1 VALHLPFAD
10 GGWSVVASGVLAL
23 LLTYTLHAAVWTLA
37 ATAPARWAAISSSAR
52 CDLWRLAVFAPIAT
66 AGLALALPHSAAS
79 GPAMPPGPAV
89 RFAWAQETLSLAGGI
104 SWHELPLNAFA
115 AVAVVGAL
123 GGLVRWLMQ
132 ALRLARSLRG
142 RALVVDARWL
152 ERLERL
158 RLRTRLARVRLTQSA
173 LVTSP
178 LVLGMAEICVP
189 VGLLSLGDAE
199 LDNVLAH
206 ELAHLERR
214 DGVWFPLVGVA
225 ATVLWFQPA
234 CAWAAA
240 RFRESAEHACDDRAV
255 ELTRDAVGL
264 ARVLLQLASSAS
276 ARLGGALAPTIANS
290 KQALLS
296 RIRRLTSDEPTVP
309 VSARRHRV
317 RMASLGLAVLGAAS
331 LGLSV
336 GVASARGL
344 LPTRAALAAKQ
355 AASSSRVRAIEAE
368 QQLRHLLANERWMA
382 EQPFSE
388 AGSWHARAGGE
399 QP

>member
-1 VALHLPFAD
+1 VALHLPFAE
-10 GGWSVVASGVLAL
+10 GGWSAVTSGALAV
-23 LLTYTLHAAVWTLA
+23 LLTYTLHAVVWTLA
-37 ATAPARWAAISSSAR
+37 AAALAHRASSSSSAR

-66 AGLALALPHSAAS
+66 AGLALALPHSVAPS
-79 GPAMPPGPAV
+79 PATPPGPAV
-89 RFAWAQETLSLAGGI
+89 RLAWLQETLSLAGAT
-104 SWHELPLNAFA
+104 SWHELPVNTLA

-123 GGLVRWLMQ
+123 SGLVRWLVQ
-132 ALRLARSLRG
+132 AMRLARNLRS
-142 RALVVDARWL
+142 RAPVVDARWL

-173 LVTSP
+173 RVTSP
-178 LVLGMAEICVP
+178 LVVGTAEICVP

-240 RFRESAEHACDDRAV
+240 RFRESAEHACDERAV
-255 ELTRDAVGL
+255 ELTRDALGL
-264 ARVLLQLASSAS
+264 ARVLLLLASAAS
-276 ARLGGALAPTIANS
+276 ARVGGALAPTMANS

-296 RIRRLTSDEPTVP
+296 RIQRLTSDEPTAP

-317 RMASLGLAVLGAAS
+317 LISSLGLAVLGAAS

-336 GVASARGL
+336 HVALARGL
-344 LPTRAALAAKQ
+344 LPTSAAHAAKQ
-355 AASSSRVRAIEAE
+355 AASSSRVRASEAE

-382 EQPFSE
+382 EQPL
-388 AGSWHARAGGE
+388 AADGSRHAQAGGE
-399 QP
+399 QR

>member
-1 VALHLPFAD
+1 MALHLPFAE
-10 GGWSVVASGVLAL
+10 GGWSAVASGALAV

-37 ATAPARWAAISSSAR
+37 AAALARWASSSSSAR

-66 AGLALALPHSAAS
+66 AGLALALPHSATS

-89 RFAWAQETLSLAGGI
+89 RLAWAQEALSLAGGI
-104 SWHELPLNAFA
+104 SWHKLPLNALA
-115 AVAVVGAL
+115 AVALVGAV
-123 GGLVRWLMQ
+123 GGLARWLVQ

-142 RALVVDARWL
+142 RARVVDARWL

-178 LVLGMAEICVP
+178 LVLGVAEICVP
-189 VGLLSLGDAE
+189 VGLLPLGDAE

-214 DGVWFPLVGVA
+214 DGVWFPLVGVT

-234 CAWAAA
+234 CAWAAE
-240 RFRESAEHACDDRAV
+240 RFRASAEDACDDRAV
-255 ELTRDAVGL
+255 ELTRDALGL
-264 ARVLLQLASSAS
+264 ARVLLQLASAAS
-276 ARLGGALAPTIANS
+276 ARLGGAWAPTMANS

-296 RIRRLTSDEPTVP
+296 RIRRLTSDNPSAP

-317 RMASLGLAVLGAAS
+317 LIASLGLTVLGAAS

-336 GVASARGL
+336 RVASARGL
-344 LPTRAALAAKQ
+344 LPTSAAHAAKQ
-355 AASSSRVRAIEAE
+355 AAASSRVRASEAE

-382 EQPFSE
+382 EQLLAE
-388 AGSWHARAGGE
+388 DGSWHAQASGE